1 MKLASVEN
9 AHAESDIFRSGRL
22 HALVHE
28 PEPPIAGQ
36 KVFEPNT
43 GDLAA
48 RAESKQGK
56 ERVAR
61 SSGQFE
67 IASLELK
74 RLAAEEC
81 IECSP
86 PALVRRAP
94 KMYDCSEPFGM
105 PFTNHEVAVIV
116 ANELNRHERG
126 MWSYKVERHIDGKR
140 WIIVRDH
147 PGDVFLRARGHETA
161 QESSN
166 VYVIDKWA
174 SWTL

>member
-1 MKLASVEN
+1 
-9 AHAESDIFRSGRL
+9 
-22 HALVHE
+22 
-28 PEPPIAGQ
+28 
-36 KVFEPNT
+36 
-43 GDLAA
+43 
-48 RAESKQGK
+48 
-56 ERVAR
+56 
-61 SSGQFE
+61 
-67 IASLELK
+67 
-74 RLAAEEC
+74 
-81 IECSP
+81 
-86 PALVRRAP
+86 
-94 KMYDCSEPFGM
+94 MYDCSEPFGM